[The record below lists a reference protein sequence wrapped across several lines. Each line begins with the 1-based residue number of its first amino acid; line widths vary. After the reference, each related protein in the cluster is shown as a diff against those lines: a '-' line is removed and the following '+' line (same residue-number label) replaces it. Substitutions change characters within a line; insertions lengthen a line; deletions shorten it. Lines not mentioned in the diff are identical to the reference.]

1 MRVVRSRIEYFSQE
15 HDRTLLVIKEDSS
28 IVGIDF
34 MQGDADYDF
43 SESNGVP
50 SILLVYNASQA
61 YLSGDDE
68 FERVNQA
75 IWIWFELSNDGFR
88 RTNND

>member
-1 MRVVRSRIEYFSQE
+1 MRVVRSRVEYFSQD
-15 HDRTLLVIKEDSS
+15 HDRTLLVIKEGSS

-34 MQGDADYDF
+34 MQGDDDYDF
-43 SESNGVP
+43 SKSNGVP

-68 FERVNQA
+68 FERINQA
-75 IWIWFELSNDGFR
+75 IWIWFELSNDGLLN
-88 RTNND
+88 THIV